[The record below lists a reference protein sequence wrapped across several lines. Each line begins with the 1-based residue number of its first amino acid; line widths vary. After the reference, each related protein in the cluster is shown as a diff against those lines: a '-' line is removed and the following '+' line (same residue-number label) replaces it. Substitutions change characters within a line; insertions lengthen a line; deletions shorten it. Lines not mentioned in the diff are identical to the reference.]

1 MKTLRKYIQQLE
13 ALAAKYGDDIPVVRK
28 QRYQFEGQETQ
39 YSPVLAPKVIGKNKN
54 PRVVIE
60 GGDAQLNDLRKYY
73 EK

>member
-13 ALAAKYGDDIPVVRK
+13 ALAAKYGDNIPVVRK
-28 QRYQFEGQETQ
+28 QRYQFAGEETK
-39 YSPVLAPKVIGKNKN
+39 YSSVLAPKVVTKNKN

-60 GGDAQLNDLRKYY
+60 GGDAQMNDLRRYY